1 MNTDKSAQTP
11 HDDKEAVT
19 VTPPDAA
26 QAPPADQT
34 LNGRS
39 VFAVETTAGGIM
51 VRTAF
56 MTDDQRLLAMP
67 AMFPNLNY
75 ALQQIDELRQL
86 VSQHFATAAQ
96 VGAKVIAAQA
106 QAQAQANNAAAES
119 PAVAASHPASQ

>member
-1 MNTDKSAQTP
+1 MSKDKTVQAPQ
-11 HDDKEAVT
+11 DDKAAVT
-19 VTPPDAA
+19 VSNPSEGNAA
-26 QAPPADQT
+26 PADQT

-39 VFAVETTAGGIM
+39 VFAVETTAAGIM

-86 VSQHFATAAQ
+86 VSQHFANAAQ

-106 QAQAQANNAAAES
+106 QANNATAA
-119 PAVAASHPASQ
+119 PGGAGADKPTVQ

>member
-1 MNTDKSAQTP
+1 MAQTNDP
-11 HDDKEAVT
+11 TSPVT
-19 VTPPDAA
+19 
-26 QAPPADQT
+26 DQKI
-34 LNGRS
+34 NGRS

-56 MTDDQRLLAMP
+56 LTEDQRLLAMP
-67 AMFPNLNY
+67 AMFPSLDY

-106 QAQAQANNAAAES
+106 EANSTAVQQAAAS
-119 PAVAASHPASQ
+119 SSKTAL

>member
-1 MNTDKSAQTP
+1 MSKDKPVTANNDAT
-11 HDDKEAVT
+11 EAVT
-19 VTPPDAA
+19 VTEAKEG
-26 QAPPADQT
+26 QAESGEQK

-86 VSQHFATAAQ
+86 VSQHFANAAQ

-106 QAQAQANNAAAES
+106 QANQQAAGAPDTSAAQ
-119 PAVAASHPASQ
+119 PAAK

>member
-1 MNTDKSAQTP
+1 MSKDKAVQTANA
-11 HDDKEAVT
+11 DKDAVT
-19 VTPPDAA
+19 VTQASDA
-26 QAPPADQT
+26 QAASAEQT

-39 VFAVETTAGGIM
+39 VFAVETTANGIM

-56 MTDDQRLLAMP
+56 LTEDQRLLAMP

-106 QAQAQANNAAAES
+106 QANNAAGVDK
-119 PAVAASHPASQ
+119 PVAK